1 MEDNQYHLM
10 FQNEDTHWWF
20 LAKREFIKS
29 QLLPHSKPDWKI
41 LDLGCGTGGLS
52 KYLTRYGRVTR
63 IEKSTVAITYLNRR
77 DLDFTVAD
85 INTVNQPKQTYDVI
99 CLFDVLYHEGIDDEQ
114 VLKNAYSMLKKGGIV
129 IITDSAVSWLTTYHD
144 KENMARERYDLSKIV
159 RKVQL
164 AGFSVKKKSYV
175 YFIVFP
181 IFFVSRLLGK
191 FIKFENVG
199 KTNVLINQALFN
211 LCKIEA
217 NLLTHTNFPIGSS
230 VLVKAQKD

>member
-10 FQNEDTHWWF
+10 FENEDTHWWF

-29 QLLPHSKPDWKI
+29 QLPRSNPNWKI

-52 KYLTRYGRVTR
+52 KYLTRYGKVTR

-77 DLDFTVAD
+77 GLDFTAAD
-85 INTVNQPKQTYDVI
+85 INTVDHPKQTYDVI
-99 CLFDVLYHEGIDDEQ
+99 CLFDVLYHKGIDDEM
-114 VLKNAYSMLKKGGIV
+114 VLKNAFSMLKKGGIV
-129 IITDSAVSWLTTYHD
+129 LITDSAVSWLTSHHD
-144 KENMARERYDLSKIV
+144 EENMARERYNLSEIV
-159 RKVQL
+159 QKVQS
-164 AGFSVKKKSYV
+164 AGFSVKKKSYI

-191 FIKFENVG
+191 FIKFENLG
-199 KTNVLINQALFN
+199 KTNALLDQALFN

-217 NLLTHTNFPIGSS
+217 NLLTHMNFPIGSS
-230 VLVKAQKD
+230 VLVKAQKN

>member
-1 MEDNQYHLM
+1 MEEKQYHLM

-20 LAKREFIKS
+20 LAKREFIKK
-29 QLLPHSKPDWKI
+29 QLPDYNQNWKI

-63 IEKSTVAITYLNRR
+63 IEKSTIAITYLNRR
-77 DLDFTVAD
+77 NLNFEVAD
-85 INTVNQPKQTYDVI
+85 INNVNHPKQTYDVI
-99 CLFDVLYHEGIDDEQ
+99 CLFDVLYHKGIDDEK
-114 VLKNAYSMLKKGGIV
+114 VLKNAYSMLKKGGII
-129 IITDSAVSWLTTYHD
+129 IITDSAVSWLTSYHD

-164 AGFSVKKKSYV
+164 AGFSIKKKSYV
-175 YFIVFP
+175 YFIIFP

-191 FIKFENVG
+191 FIKIEYVS
-199 KTNVLINQALFN
+199 KTNEFLNQALFN

-217 NLLTHTNFPIGSS
+217 NLLKHTDFPIGSS